1 MNKVKFLNYALL
13 VLFLA
18 NLAWLFLFLNR
29 PKHRPEGPKQLIID
43 QLQFDAEQVQAYDA
57 LIQMHRTQIRSL
69 DDSIQVYKSNL
80 YRHLDSKDS
89 LLQKHCIE
97 QINAFQR
104 QIENTHLQ
112 HFVAIRQLC
121 KPEQQEAF
129 VQLQSKL
136 ADWFK
141 PHKK

>member
-1 MNKVKFLNYALL
+1 MNKIKFLNSALL

-43 QLQFDAEQVQAYDA
+43 QLQFDAEQIQAYDA
-57 LIQMHRTQIRSL
+57 LIQVHRTQIRSI
-69 DDSIQVYKSNL
+69 DDSIQVYKSSL

-89 LLQKHCIE
+89 LVQNHYIE
-97 QINAFQR
+97 HINAFQR

-136 ADWFK
+136 AEWFK